1 MNGGAAGEYEKKFR
15 NIKFNSLSFNKILK
29 LHMLTVVVRCVFQEN
44 GKYYLQFF

>member
-1 MNGGAAGEYEKKFR
+1 MNGGAAGEYEKKFM

-44 GKYYLQFF
+44 GKYYLQYF